1 MCSARLDHV
10 VNLNDVL
17 GPPDERFF
25 GGGYRRV
32 RHEVSGSA
40 DADGHYV
47 GTGCALYPDD
57 WSVDRRG
64 ELRTPHLSTVD
75 AVVLPLLALER
86 NCPTAHQRYV
96 SALAIRAGGQPW
108 MGLDSVPMRLTTT
121 PPDRFDVASVN
132 AEIGNM
138 LVKISLSRL
147 PEQSLTDTTV
157 DKHQE
162 PFHRAHDD
170 FYQLTHCETFLCES
184 DLTRGQLNASHAF
197 TVPESALSAVE
208 IEGRTGNWWPSM
220 TIVDYLVTMGQLAQ
234 VVFADQV
241 KSDQRSGNLWM
252 RMMSLE
258 LTSAPSRVPCEIT
271 SQTTPLEL
279 RQFERGRHQ
288 FHDLSIESHTS
299 NGVCAKAKLAQ
310 VSDR

>member
-1 MCSARLDHV
+1 
-10 VNLNDVL
+10 
-17 GPPDERFF
+17 
-25 GGGYRRV
+25 
-32 RHEVSGSA
+32 
-40 DADGHYV
+40 
-47 GTGCALYPDD
+47 
-57 WSVDRRG
+57 
-64 ELRTPHLSTVD
+64 
-75 AVVLPLLALER
+75 
-86 NCPTAHQRYV
+86 
-96 SALAIRAGGQPW
+96 